1 MIGQVHLLVTLADL
15 NDNTIQYAKLSG
27 PNVVACFEEALQ
39 CGEDLHSPEAV
50 KDFLFESNVLVNWI
64 ELSKEALDIIDIP
77 YDDVADLGSAFA
89 NESAPR
95 QLGLYYEESDDE

>member
-1 MIGQVHLLVTLADL
+1 MIAQVHLLVSLADL
-15 NDNTIQYAKLSG
+15 NDNTVEFTKLSG
-27 PNVVACFEEALQ
+27 PSIVGCFENALQ

-77 YDDVADLGSAFA
+77 FEDAADLGGFA
-89 NESAPR
+89 TEAAPR
-95 QLGLYYEESDDE
+95 QLGLYYEEPDDE